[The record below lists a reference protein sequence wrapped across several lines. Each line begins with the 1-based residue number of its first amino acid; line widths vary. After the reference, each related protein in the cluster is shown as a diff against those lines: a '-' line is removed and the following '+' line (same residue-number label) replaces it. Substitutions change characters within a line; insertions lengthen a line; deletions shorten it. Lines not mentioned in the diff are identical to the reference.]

1 MKGHGKKRCVGSL
14 LLVVTLFLCGC
25 NAGNKPADGQT
36 KTESSVT
43 EETYFD
49 FLDETNLAWEDN
61 ALDDLRAVIN
71 LPLPQGKAT
80 DGEQSVGRGI
90 QLREN
95 GCICCMTHRYDNSAK
110 NWTEIHEISKD
121 GNEISH
127 AFEP

>member
-25 NAGNKPADGQT
+25 NAGNKLADGQT

-80 DGEQSVGRGI
+80 DGEQSVGRGNAPLNEKDMKHKHMVVVLTI
-90 QLREN
+90 QIYVKTMEFLN
-95 GCICCMTHRYDNSAK
+95 YALL
-110 NWTEIHEISKD
+110 
-121 GNEISH
+121 
-127 AFEP
+127 